1 MAKRGPYKSYLEQ
14 DEADNVPRTTKY
26 SRMRHVQAVHVNQNS
41 FINSQISQISLDND
55 EEEIE
60 NFSTSFDECLVSNSE
75 DDQPE
80 LVASRKTNFEIN
92 EEDALPSYEWE
103 DEERQDKEE
112 HFADDSEVSFFE
124 EIIAESEQATS
135 NESSGFGAVEKTI
148 LILTILYYMTVP
160 LYQLEPVCS

>member
-1 MAKRGPYKSYLEQ
+1 M
-14 DEADNVPRTTKY
+14 
-26 SRMRHVQAVHVNQNS
+26 
-41 FINSQISQISLDND
+41 
-55 EEEIE
+55 
-60 NFSTSFDECLVSNSE
+60 
-75 DDQPE
+75 
-80 LVASRKTNFEIN
+80 
-92 EEDALPSYEWE
+92 PSYEWE